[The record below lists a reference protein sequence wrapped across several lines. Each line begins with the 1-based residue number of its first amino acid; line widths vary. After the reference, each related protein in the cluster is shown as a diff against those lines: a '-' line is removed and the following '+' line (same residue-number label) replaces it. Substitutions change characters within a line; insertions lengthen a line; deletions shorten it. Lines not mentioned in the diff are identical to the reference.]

1 MTIIT
6 DRLESMKRNE
16 LDVAHFNS
24 ADVISNHKGNYIV
37 LHSGGTTIDVVFYQ
51 SADDYINHT
60 GVILCTKESY
70 SKCLELA
77 QLILA

>member
-1 MTIIT
+1 MTTIT

-16 LDVAHFNS
+16 LEVSHFNS
-24 ADVISNHKGNYIV
+24 ADVITNHKGNYIV
-37 LHSGGTTIDVVFYQ
+37 LHSDGNSIDVIFYQ
-51 SADDYINHT
+51 SADDYVNYT

-77 QLILA
+77 QSILE